1 MTNYPEEARKDG
13 SGGSDDTPRR
23 RSTDLPPILD
33 YSTRE
38 LVKNIVDNKPLVD
51 DKPSGEIRRKSLL
64 RKFLDRGTK

>member
-23 RSTDLPPILD
+23 RSTDMPPALD

-38 LVKNIVDNKPLVD
+38 LVKNIVDKKIP
-51 DKPSGEIRRKSLL
+51 GEAPRKSFL
-64 RKFLDRGTK
+64 RKLLDRGAE

>member
-13 SGGSDDTPRR
+13 PDGNDDTPRR

-38 LVKNIVDNKPLVD
+38 LVKNIVDNKPPVEN
-51 DKPSGEIRRKSLL
+51 KPRDEIRRKSFL
-64 RKFLDRGTK
+64 RKLLDRGN